1 MGSRRQE
8 LSPEEMREI
17 LEVHDR
23 LDGNISRIAREL
35 GLARS
40 SVRYRIARARSI
52 SQHPDKVGEIYSVA
66 ELPREEMDTDALI
79 EHITRRAETAQAA
92 ADARQWVPV
101 KIKIPGPVG
110 IVWMGDPHIDDVP
123 GCDWPMLRRHLET
136 IQSNEAMIVACL
148 GDVSNNWVGKLQHL
162 WAATEVSARQQW
174 QLVEWLFDQLRGKIA
189 LLIKGNHDLWS
200 GAGDPLNYI
209 KAASTYSA
217 EWSARVEFQFP
228 KGEPFKVWAA
238 HDMPGHSQ
246 YWPLHAQQKRAK
258 FTGYVADLLISG
270 HRHTWGYAK
279 FEDDFSNRVYFV
291 ARAKGYKQ
299 LDDYAVR
306 LGHGSQKFGHS
317 IVSVYDP
324 LAPPNSRVM
333 LFDDVEL
340 ASDYLDFRRAA
351 FAES

>member
-1 MGSRRQE
+1 MPRDETTEAE
-8 LSPEEMREI
+8 LREVAE
-17 LEVHDR
+17 LNDR
-23 LDGNISRIAREL
+23 HEGNISRISKET
-35 GLARS
+35 GFARS
-40 SVRYRIARARSI
+40 TVRRRLDKAKLAGLVDHTKERIFDS
-52 SQHPDKVGEIYSVA
+52 PD
-66 ELPREEMDTDALI
+66 LPSEEMDTEALVD
-79 EHITRRAETAQAA
+79 HITRRAETAQAA
-92 ADARQWVPV
+92 ADSRDWVPI

-123 GCDWPMLRRHLET
+123 GCDWPTLRRHIET
-136 IQSNEAMIVACL
+136 IQSNPAMIVACL

-162 WAATEVSARQQW
+162 WAATEVSDRQQW
-174 QLVEWLFDQLRGKIA
+174 QLVEWLFDQLRGKLA
-189 LLIKGNHDLWS
+189 LLVKGNHDLWS

-217 EWSARVEFQFP
+217 EWAARVEFRFP

-270 HRHTWGYAK
+270 HRHTWGWAK
-279 FEDDFSNRVYFV
+279 FEDDFSNRVYHV

-306 LGHGSQKFGHS
+306 LGHGSQKYGHS

-324 LAPPNSRVM
+324 LAPPNSRVL

-340 ASDYLDFRRAA
+340 ASDWLDFRRAA
-351 FAES
+351 YAEP